1 MSHKKYIST
10 GANPLSI
17 DIMDE
22 GHLRTFDFR
31 GGLKH
36 PVFKPP
42 TYSTS
47 KTWEQELLESH
58 PSFNISFKL
67 EEDIIIPEP
76 ESKEEVIT
84 EMESVPDEN
93 VEFSNTL
100 EAKDWLNKE
109 HGIPFTT
116 INNKAKVI
124 AKGKELGFNILF
136 EYEKI

>member
-1 MSHKKYIST
+1 MSRKKYIST

-22 GHLRTFDFR
+22 GILYSFDFR

-42 TYSTS
+42 VYVTS
-47 KTWEQELLESH
+47 NVKEQQLLESY

-67 EEDIIIPEP
+67 EETFIEKS
-76 ESKEEVIT
+76 ETKEEEVII
-84 EMESVPDEN
+84 EMESASKD
-93 VEFSNTL
+93 VEFRNAF
-100 EAKDWLNKE
+100 EAKNWLNKE
-109 HGIPFTT
+109 HNIPFTM

-124 AKGKELGFNILF
+124 AKGQELGFNILF
-136 EYEKI
+136 ESDKN